1 MLETTV
7 IPLSSL
13 PTAHPSPEAARTL
26 GTVVRRPTLPTTRP
40 STGIAPRFAATT
52 AATARV
58 ALA

>member
-26 GTVVRRPTLPTTRP
+26 RSVIRRPTAPTTRP
-40 STGIAPRFAATT
+40 SDGRVPRFTART
-52 AATARV
+52 AATGRV